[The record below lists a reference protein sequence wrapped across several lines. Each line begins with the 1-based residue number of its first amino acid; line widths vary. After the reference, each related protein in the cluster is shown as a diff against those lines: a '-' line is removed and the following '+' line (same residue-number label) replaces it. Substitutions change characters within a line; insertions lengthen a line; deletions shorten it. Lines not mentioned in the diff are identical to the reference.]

1 MAETVEETTVPQPK
15 IGPIVKR
22 LKTFASAHGGAT
34 AVVEYL
40 GQKGARIVLV
50 GDDGRWGDQV
60 VAGGVEAARTACA
73 EAEIPVRDEWE
84 RELVTAVKTDHYEWD
99 YMGGRKTP
107 RGGGSR

>member
-1 MAETVEETTVPQPK
+1 MAETVEETTTPQPK

-22 LKTFASAHGGAT
+22 LKSFAGAHGGAT

-60 VAGGVEAARTACA
+60 VAGGVDAARAACA
-73 EAEIPVRDEWE
+73 EAGVTVRDEWE
-84 RELVTAVKTDHYEWD
+84 RDLVTGIKTGSYEWD
-99 YMGGRKTP
+99 YMGGHRTP